1 MQNTREP
8 PKENF
13 FRRIKP
19 VKNQKLILT
28 QTKKQFMKHL
38 KTTSLAILSVMLL
51 FASCSIEKRVHMS
64 GYHIEWHKSN
74 KSLAKNEKVRTN
86 DNVVD
91 QLSINKIETLP
102 NQMDNEV
109 ELFASSSNDIILTST
124 TSEHF
129 KNQKINNLKQVKKVL
144 NTDCDVII
152 LKNGQEIQAKVLEV
166 GQTEVKYKNCDNQS
180 GPTFSKNKSEIFMI
194 KYPNGTST
202 VMEESKS
209 NSSNVTVNVN
219 TSSNSNPTNK
229 SVVIAV
235 VLWFFLGLLGIHRFY
250 LGHIGMG
257 ILYLL
262 TGGLCGI
269 GWLIDGILFLTG
281 GLKPKNGDY
290 TN

>member
-8 PKENF
+8 PKEKN

-19 VKNQKLILT
+19 VKNQNLLLT

-86 DNVVD
+86 DNVVE

-109 ELFASSSNDIILTST
+109 ELFASSSNDIVLTNT
-124 TSEHF
+124 TSDIL
-129 KNQKINNLKQVKKVL
+129 KSQKTKQLSQVRAVL
-144 NTDCDVII
+144 NTDCDVMI
-152 LKNGQEIQAKVLEV
+152 LKNGQEIQVKVLEV
-166 GQTEVKYKNCDNQS
+166 GQTEVKYKNCDNQN

-202 VMEESKS
+202 VIEESKS
-209 NSSNVTVNVN
+209 SSSNVTVNVN
-219 TSSNSNPTNK
+219 TTSDSNPTNK